1 MRTVASGGGR
11 ATPMTTGGAVP
22 MATSRAVGPGLSLAT
37 VATLALDFG
46 LALGLG
52 VVGPLVEALAPVL
65 DSRLLHGQRPRPRRA
80 LGLHCARAP
89 HGSWTGRLHRL
100 SLPSHPERGT
110 AHTRG
115 LVCARGCCAR
125 GGSDGGGGLGQGE
138 LRPAILGLAP
148 QRHLL
153 PNVCGRPPG
162 EDLGRVRVRV
172 RVRVRARVRV
182 RGRGRGEDLVERDG
196 DAHTHYHCVPWV
208 LDQVGD
214 LALERRAHL
223 GLGLRG

>member
-37 VATLALDFG
+37 VATVATLALDFG

-52 VVGPLVEALAPVL
+52 VVGPLVKALAPVL

-89 HGSWTGRLHRL
+89 NGRRTGRLHWLTR
-100 SLPSHPERGT
+100 PSQPERRP
-110 AHTRG
+110 AHTRA
-115 LVCARGCCAR
+115 LVCAHGGRAP
-125 GGSDGGGGLGQGE
+125 GGSGGGGGLGQGE

-148 QRHLL
+148 QHHLL
-153 PNVCGRPPG
+153 PDVPGRPPG
-162 EDLGRVRVRV
+162 EDL
-172 RVRVRARVRV
+172 
-182 RGRGRGEDLVERDG
+182 VERDC
-196 DAHTHYHCVPWV
+196 DAHAHDDCVPWV

-223 GLGLRG
+223 LVEGRVELELKISEAVGRAEEDHLAREAH

>member
-1 MRTVASGGGR
+1 
-11 ATPMTTGGAVP
+11 

-52 VVGPLVEALAPVL
+52 VVGPLVKALAPVL
-65 DSRLLHGQRPRPRRA
+65 DSSLLHGQRPRPRRA

-89 HGSWTGRLHRL
+89 NGSQTGRLHWLIR
-100 SLPSHPERGT
+100 PSQPERRA
-110 AHTRG
+110 AHTRA
-115 LVCARGCCAR
+115 LIRARVSGRGRGRSAR
-125 GGSDGGGGLGQGE
+125 GGGLGQGE

-153 PNVCGRPPG
+153 PDVRARPPG
-162 EDLGRVRVRV
+162 EDL
-172 RVRVRARVRV
+172 
-182 RGRGRGEDLVERDG
+182 VERHG
-196 DAHTHYHCVPWV
+196 DAHAHDDCVARV